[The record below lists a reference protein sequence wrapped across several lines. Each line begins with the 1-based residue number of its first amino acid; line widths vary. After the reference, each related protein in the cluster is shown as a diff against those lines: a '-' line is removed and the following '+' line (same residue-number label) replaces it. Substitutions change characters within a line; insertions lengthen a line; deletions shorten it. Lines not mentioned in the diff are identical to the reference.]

1 MQRATSGCCLT
12 VNSSKSKLTVAHL
25 LKNLPRAP
33 QYWVAFSGGVDSH
46 VLLQLLAEAR
56 RQLPGSLAAV
66 HVNHQIQQQSGDWE
80 IHCRSVCE
88 ELGIAFHLLRVQG
101 KARSGESPEAA
112 ARTARYRAL
121 ADWLPAGAVLVTAQ
135 HQDDQ
140 AETLLLQLFRG
151 AGPRG
156 LAAMPENTA
165 LGCGRLVRPFLEIS
179 REAIVSYARQQ
190 RLRWIEDPSNTDTRY
205 DRNLL
210 RQRIMPE
217 LQQHWP
223 GLGKV
228 LARAAAHQADQVEL
242 AHALAALDYPACCP
256 SNTAC
261 LSVSASRNLPP
272 ARQRNLLRYWLEQ
285 AGLPLPSRVQL
296 ERIRGEMLAGRQDA
310 SPLVHWPGA
319 EVRRYRDGLYSMTPL
334 PSHDPAQC
342 YRWDFREPLSL
353 DQAGGVLSAT
363 AVTGE
368 GLRVAQCAAVV
379 DIRFRQGGETLQPA
393 GQRHHHQLKKL
404 FQEWGVPD
412 WERDRVPLVYSNGTL
427 IAVAGFCVCEGFQA
441 TAEQDGLDL
450 QWSRMP
456 ES

>member
-1 MQRATSGCCLT
+1 
-12 VNSSKSKLTVAHL
+12 VNSSKNKLTAEHL
-25 LKNLPRAP
+25 LKKLPRAP

-46 VLLQLLAEAR
+46 VLLQLLAEVR
-56 RQLPGSLAAV
+56 GRLPGSVAAV

-80 IHCRSVCE
+80 VHCRSVCE
-88 ELGIAFHLLRVQG
+88 ELRAPFHLLRVQG
-101 KARSGESPEAA
+101 KARAGESPEAA

-121 ADWLPAGAVLVTAQ
+121 ADWLPTRAVLTTAQ

-156 LAAMPENTA
+156 LAAMPENSA
-165 LGCGRLVRPFLEIS
+165 LGRGRLLRPFLEIS
-179 REAIVSYARQQ
+179 RQAILSYAREQ

-210 RQRIMPE
+210 RQRIMPA

-223 GLGKV
+223 GLSKV
-228 LARAAAHQADQVEL
+228 LARAAGHQADQVEL
-242 AHALAALDYPACCP
+242 AHALAALDYRVCCR
-256 SNTAC
+256 SESAC
-261 LSVSASRNLPP
+261 LSVSALHGLSP

-285 AGLPLPSRVQL
+285 AGLPLPSRALL
-296 ERIRGEMLAGRQDA
+296 ERIRAEMLSGREDA

-319 EVRRYRDGLYSMTPL
+319 EVRRFRDDLYSMTPL
-334 PSHDPAQC
+334 PLQDPARR

-363 AVTGE
+363 VVTGR
-368 GLRVAQCAAVV
+368 GLRVADGAGAV

-393 GQRHHHQLKKL
+393 GRRHHHRLKKL
-404 FQEWGVPD
+404 FQEWAVPG
-412 WERDRVPLVYSNGTL
+412 WERDRVPLVYSNDTL

-441 TAEQDGLDL
+441 TAEQAGLDL

>member
-1 MQRATSGCCLT
+1 MQHATSGCCLT
-12 VNSSKSKLTVAHL
+12 VNSSKSKLNAGHL
-25 LKNLPRAP
+25 LKKLPRAP

-56 RQLPGSLAAV
+56 SQLPGPLAAV

-88 ELGIAFHLLRVQG
+88 ELRVPFHLLRVQG
-101 KARSGESPEAA
+101 RARAGESPEAA

-121 ADWLPAGAVLVTAQ
+121 ADWLPTHALLITAQ

-156 LAAMPENTA
+156 LAAMPENTL
-165 LGCGRLVRPFLEIS
+165 LGRGRLLRPLLEIGRS
-179 REAIVSYARQQ
+179 DILEYAREH

-205 DRNLL
+205 ERNLL
-210 RQRIMPE
+210 RQRIMPD

-223 GLGKV
+223 GLNKV
-228 LARAAAHQADQVEL
+228 LARVAGHQADQVEL
-242 AHALAALDYPACCP
+242 AQVLAALDYPACRR
-256 SNTAC
+256 SNSTC
-261 LSVSASRNLPP
+261 LSISALHTLSP
-272 ARQRNLLRYWLEQ
+272 ARQRNLLRYWLER
-285 AGLPLPSRVQL
+285 AGLPLPSRALL
-296 ERIRGEMLAGRQDA
+296 ERIRAEMLSGREDA

-319 EVRRYRDGLYSMTPL
+319 EVRSHRDGLYNMTPL
-334 PSHDPAQC
+334 PSHDPARR

-353 DQAGGVLSAT
+353 DQAGGILSAT
-363 AVTGE
+363 AVTGG
-368 GLRVAQCAAVV
+368 GLCVADHAGAM

-393 GQRHHHQLKKL
+393 GRRHQHRLKKL

-441 TAEQDGLDL
+441 TAQQAGLDL

-456 ES
+456 EF

>member
-1 MQRATSGCCLT
+1 MQHATSGCCLT

-25 LKNLPRAP
+25 LQKLPRAP

-46 VLLQLLAEAR
+46 VLLQLLAEAC

-80 IHCRSVCE
+80 IHCRSVCD
-88 ELGIAFHLLRVQG
+88 ELRVPFHLLRVQG
-101 KARSGESPEAA
+101 KARAGESPEAA

-121 ADWLPAGAVLVTAQ
+121 ADWLPTDAVLTTAQ
-135 HQDDQ
+135 HRDDQ

-156 LAAMPENTA
+156 LAAMPENSA
-165 LGCGRLVRPFLEIS
+165 LGHGRLLRPLLGTS
-179 REAIVSYARQQ
+179 REAIISYAREH

-228 LARAAAHQADQVEL
+228 LARAASHQADQVEL
-242 AHALAALDYPACCP
+242 AQALAALDYPACCC
-256 SNTAC
+256 SDSAC
-261 LSVSASRNLPP
+261 LSVSAVRVLSP

-285 AGLPLPSRVQL
+285 AGLPLPSRALL
-296 ERIRGEMLAGRQDA
+296 ERIRAEMLSGRQDA

-319 EVRRYRDGLYSMTPL
+319 EVRRYRDGLHSMTPL
-334 PSHDPAQC
+334 PSHHPAKR
-342 YRWDFREPLSL
+342 YRWDFRKPLSL
-353 DQAGGVLSAT
+353 DQAGGILSAT
-363 AVTGE
+363 AVMGR
-368 GLRVAQCAAVV
+368 GLRVDERAGAM
-379 DIRFRQGGETLQPA
+379 DIRFRQGGEVLQPA
-393 GQRHHHQLKKL
+393 GRRHHHQLKKL

-412 WERDRVPLVYSNGTL
+412 WERDRVPLVYRNDAL

-441 TAEQDGLDL
+441 TAEQAGLDL